1 MDMQSLALPSAGLG
15 YVSSITRQS
24 HSILG
29 KNNDFSIVLDEQIR
43 EISSLS
49 IEEVLKEKYPQLS
62 YHVYDAS
69 KFTYWNRLDF
79 PFSEVFKED
88 MDENKLENWRPTT
101 EYATGYE
108 DYVQM
113 DRLSIP
119 QGAYSVIIHP
129 DVQKK
134 METDSAYAQKILDK
148 IDKHFQDTIQINEA
162 IDPGCTIGMK
172 QAVYIDENGE
182 IGNQVS
188 ITNGPDYHPEEK
200 GNITDEVHGKVS
212 ESKKNV
218 NNQKVVVNMLQN
230 ITLNFTDNSLHDV
243 DLISLAGLG
252 IIPYTLDKKKE

>member
-1 MDMQSLALPSAGLG
+1 MNMQSLALSGIGLG
-15 YVSSITRQS
+15 YVSGITRQS
-24 HSILG
+24 DLVSSL
-29 KNNDFSIVLDEQIR
+29 NNNFSIVLDEQIR
-43 EISSLS
+43 EISSSS

-62 YHVYDAS
+62 YHVCDAS

-79 PFSEVFKED
+79 PFSELFKEN
-88 MDENKLENWRPTT
+88 MDEKKLENWRPTT
-101 EYATGYE
+101 TYATGYE

-134 METDSAYAQKILDK
+134 METDSAYAQKILGK
-148 IDKHFQDTIQINEA
+148 IDKHFQDTIRINEA

-200 GNITDEVHGKVS
+200 GNTIDGVHGKLPQ
-212 ESKKNV
+212 SKKSV
-218 NNQKVVVNMLQN
+218 HNQKVADNMVQN
-230 ITLNFTDNSLHDV
+230 STDDSLYDV

-252 IIPYTLDKKKE
+252 IIPYTIDKKKE